1 MPQHTSRRS
10 APRRGLAA
18 LIALLIAGTSATSA
32 ATPTY
37 TLEALIERALSESPA
52 LATSRAQ
59 QAEARAGLITARAL
73 PNPEIVIEPGRLVPR
88 LPGEP
93 AGASTALSLAQ
104 PIENPRLRA
113 ARSASAEAR
122 VVVALAETGV
132 TQSRLVA
139 AVRERFFE
147 LLRLRAEQQA
157 LQEDLILTEQIRD
170 RIEVRVRAG
179 EAPRFDSLRAEGEV
193 AGVRRSLEATR
204 LRIREAQVGMRQLV
218 GPSLES
224 EFELGTSDIDSRM
237 LGEADYLALRRRV
250 EDRNPEIALAR
261 EQWSAADRQIALERT
276 RIVPQLTVRASH
288 EHDPAARLTR
298 LGVQMSLP
306 LLDRREGPI
315 AEAIAQS
322 ERARVALVQRRFETE
337 AAFEGAWQA
346 YQVARSQVQA
356 IEGGVLA
363 RARQV
368 LAIAEAA
375 YRLGERG
382 ILEYLDAQRQ
392 FRLVRNDL
400 IAARFDLQRART
412 ELERLAGR

>member
-1 MPQHTSRRS
+1 MSQHTPRRS
-10 APRRGLAA
+10 PPGRGLAA
-18 LIALLIAGTSATSA
+18 LLGLIFAGVSATSA
-32 ATPTY
+32 AAPTY
-37 TLEALIERALSESPA
+37 TLEALIDRALSESPA

-88 LPGEP
+88 LAGEP
-93 AGASTALSLAQ
+93 AGASTALSLSQ
-104 PIENPRLRA
+104 PIENPRLRV

-122 VVVALAETGV
+122 VGVALAETGV

-157 LQEDLILTEQIRD
+157 LQEDLILAEQIRD

-218 GPSLES
+218 GPSLETD
-224 EFELGTSDIDSRM
+224 FELGTSDIDSRM
-237 LGEADYLALRRRV
+237 LEEADYLALRRRV

-261 EQWSAADRQIALERT
+261 EQWSAADRLTALERT
-276 RIVPQLTVRASH
+276 RIVPQVAIRASH

-298 LGVQMSLP
+298 LGLQVSLP

-315 AEAIAQS
+315 AEAIAQT

-337 AAFEGAWQA
+337 AAFEAAWQA

-400 IAARFDLQRART
+400 IAARFDLQRARI